1 MRRTGCVFSGGKT
14 ILPRAFAL
22 LPSAFS
28 ALDGAA
34 VVVAGDD
41 EGAAVGELEGLAAFA
56 GLLAGFGVGAGEAD
70 AVSSGLGV
78 GVGAVDDCALAV
90 WTAASRRRE
99 NNKPLIM
106 IDDSCVFE
114 EIAPR
119 AGKALGKYAYQSSNA
134 R

>member
-22 LPSAFS
+22 LPSSFP
-28 ALDGAA
+28 ALAGAG
-34 VVVAGDD
+34 VVVSGDD
-41 EGAAVGELEGLAAFA
+41 EGAAAGELEGLAVFA
-56 GLLAGFGVGAGEAD
+56 GLLAGFGVGAGVAD

-99 NNKPLIM
+99 NNKPLNM

-119 AGKALGKYAYQSSNA
+119 T